1 MPTSSLIVNHPI
13 GFREQVCQKIRTI
26 FKETRLDNDTA
37 AKIVVNLEKGIY
49 NYAIQEATKAKVVK
63 KWENPIFV
71 QLYVDRLRAILKNL
85 SDSELVAQVSLG
97 EIAPQS
103 VAFMTHQEFRPDRWK
118 ELIDQKMKRDA
129 AKFSGDVMEASTD
142 MYTCKKCKSKR
153 CTYYEMQTR
162 SADEPATVFI
172 TCLDCGKRWRN

>member
-1 MPTSSLIVNHPI
+1 MPSLTVHHPAAFREEVCAKIRKVFTSS
-13 GFREQVCQKIRTI
+13 
-26 FKETRLDNDTA
+26 NDEIDEKNT
-37 AKIVVNLEKGIY
+37 KIVMNMEKGIY
-49 NYAIQEATKAKVVK
+49 NYAIREATQAKVVK

-85 SDSELVAQVSLG
+85 QHAELVTQVRSG
-97 EIAPQS
+97 EIEPQA

-118 ELIDQKMKRDA
+118 TLIDQKMKRDA
-129 AKFSGDVMEASTD
+129 AKFSGDLVEASTD